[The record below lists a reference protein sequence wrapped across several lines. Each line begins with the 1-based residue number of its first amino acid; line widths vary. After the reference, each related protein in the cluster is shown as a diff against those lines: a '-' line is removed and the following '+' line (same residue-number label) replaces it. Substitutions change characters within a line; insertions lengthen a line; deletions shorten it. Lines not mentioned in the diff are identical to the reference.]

1 MKILHTS
8 DWHLGRIFHG
18 IHLTEDQSHILEQ
31 FTDLVQ
37 DTKPDAVVVAGDI
50 FDRSVPPT
58 EAVNLLDEVVS
69 KILMDQNIPIIM
81 IAGNHDSPDRL
92 GFGYRLLESRGLNI
106 SGKLRLDRKPVV
118 LYDGYGPVYF
128 HAIPYAEPAMV
139 KEHFLDEKIGG
150 HDDAMGRIVQHIHE
164 NRLQNSRNVLIAHAF
179 VAGGEESESERPLSV
194 GGSSAVKT
202 DKFKDFNYVA
212 LGHLHRPQKAGEE
225 HIRYSGSLMKYSFSE
240 ASHKKAINF
249 IEMDERG
256 NVKIES
262 ISLKPKRDLRCLEGY
277 LQDLLNSGEKDGN
290 REDYL
295 KVTLL
300 DEGAILDAI
309 GKLRRVYPNVLHIE
323 RPKLT
328 ASGQLLGAD
337 RNFKKMGELHLFSS
351 FLSQVTEQ
359 EITEEQQK
367 AFQQTLDHYYRMMR
381 EG

>member
-1 MKILHTS
+1 MRILHTS

-18 IHLTEDQSHILEQ
+18 IHLTEDQAHILDQ
-31 FTDLVQ
+31 FITLVH
-37 DTKPDAVVVAGDI
+37 DTKPDVILVAGDI

-69 KILMDQNIPIIM
+69 KILIDEGVPIMM

-92 GFGYRLLESRGLNI
+92 GFGYRLLEERGLNI
-106 SGKLRLDRKPVV
+106 SGKLKIDRKPVI
-118 LYDGYGPVYF
+118 LHDAYGPVYF
-128 HAIPYAEPAMV
+128 YAIPYAEPALV
-139 KEHFLDEKIGG
+139 REHFPGQSIQG
-150 HDDAMGRIVQHIHE
+150 HEEAMGSIIQHIHGH
-164 NRLQNSRNVLIAHAF
+164 RPQNIRNVLMAHAF

-194 GGSSAVKT
+194 GGSSVVRA
-202 DKFKDFNYVA
+202 DYFKDFHYVA

-240 ASHKKAINF
+240 AAHKKAVNF
-249 IEMDERG
+249 IEMDEKGDIR
-256 NVKIES
+256 IEY
-262 ISLKPKRDLRCLEGY
+262 ISLKPKRDLRCVEGY
-277 LQDLLNSGEKDGN
+277 LQDLLKAGEQDNN

-309 GKLRRVYPNVLHIE
+309 GKLRKVYPNVLHIE
-323 RPKLT
+323 RPQLT
-328 ASGQLLGAD
+328 SNNQLVSAD
-337 RNFKKMGELHLFSS
+337 KDFRKMNELHLFAS
-351 FLSQVTEQ
+351 FLGQVTDR

-367 AFQQTLDHYYRMMR
+367 AFQQVLDQYYRMMR